1 MAERV
6 KVYEE
11 TKKKGLP
18 IWAWLLPLLLLLGLL
33 IYFLT
38 RHHDAPAPAAQATAT
53 APAQPSL
60 GTVYFDTDK
69 ADLTP
74 GGQTV
79 LQQAAARMKQDPNI
93 KLRLQGYT
101 DSTGNGAHNDSL
113 SGRRAAAVG
122 SYLKAQGIDGSRL
135 SGAGFGPE
143 QPAAT
148 NATEAGKADNRRVE
162 LYTQQ

>member
-11 TKKKGLP
+11 TKKKSFP
-18 IWAWLLPLLLLLGLL
+18 VWAWLLPLLLLLGLL
-33 IYFLT
+33 IFFLT
-38 RHHDAPAPAAQATAT
+38 RRHDAPAPQAAAA
-53 APAQPSL
+53 AAAAQPSL

-69 ADLTP
+69 ADLTV
-74 GGQTV
+74 GGTAV
-79 LQQAAARMKQDPNI
+79 LQQAVARMKADPNI

-101 DSTGNGAHNDSL
+101 DSTGIGTHNNSL
-113 SGRRAAAVG
+113 SGARAAAVAK
-122 SYLKAQGIDGSRL
+122 YLIAQGIDAGRL

-148 NATEAGKADNRRVE
+148 NATAAGKADNRRVE

>member
-38 RHHDAPAPAAQATAT
+38 RHHDAPAPQAAATAT
-53 APAQPSL
+53 AAQPSL

-74 GGQTV
+74 DGTAV
-79 LQQAAARMKQDPNI
+79 LQQAAQRMKADPNI
-93 KLRLQGYT
+93 KLRLEGYT

-113 SGRRAAAVG
+113 SGARAAAVAK
-122 SYLKAQGIDGSRL
+122 YLIAQGIDGSRL